1 MKPIKK
7 PKGVKAAPTTQQ
19 RPSTMGKSAG
29 FRQDIYKRRAA
40 ATRDG
45 IAVGGKAGR
54 MAGMADRM
62 QKLIGG
68 VRQPGR
74 PRPNSRPG
82 AGKPNIKSA
91 QMMKQSAGKSI
102 KKVLGGTNKA
112 QNSAN
117 LKSAQMKMKMAEK
130 VTKGVLNKPRRK
142 VK

>member
-19 RPSTMGKSAG
+19 RPSTMGNSASV
-29 FRQDIYKRRAA
+29 RQDIYKKRMGAA
-40 ATRDG
+40 
-45 IAVGGKAGR
+45 GKAGR

-62 QKLIGG
+62 KKLIGG

-74 PRPNSRPG
+74 PSRPG
-82 AGKPNIKSA
+82 VVRPGMPRPGAKTNIKQA
-91 QMMKQSAGKSI
+91 QMMKQSAGKNI
-102 KKVLGGTNKA
+102 KSVLGGTNKA

-117 LKSAQMKMKMAEK
+117 LKAAQMKMKMAEK